1 MAKHGILM
9 QVSNGS
15 ASVTAA
21 KKPILDFCGAG
32 RISVMID
39 ALVTLIKT
47 VEAPMLS
54 VFGKHHQNASM
65 GSVFMIS
72 QVLAEFSKV
81 AIQSTVWMT

>member
-15 ASVTAA
+15 ASVTVA
-21 KKPILDFCGAG
+21 KNQILDLFGAG
-32 RISVMID
+32 QTSVMID